1 MLFTFSYFWKFLIFL
16 ISSWVFYG
24 FFGYEISVVTLLAVI
39 ASTNLKSSNH
49 RLSSEK
55 DLKCIIKAIDT
66 IRILI

>member
-49 RLSSEK
+49 
-55 DLKCIIKAIDT
+55 IV
-66 IRILI
+66 